1 VSRPNIRQPR
11 SQALIFVALLAFLQ
25 VSASRDLPAAP
36 LKLDSPFDIEA
47 VRFVKQTGNATV
59 RGQAF
64 LKLADGTSR
73 SCAGFA
79 IELLPVAAYSD
90 ERIFKTY
97 GNNRQGQILL
107 EQNPPKFT
115 PDVKEYHEMLL
126 KGACDASGEFQFEKV
141 AAGDYYVMAFIIWE
155 ATPGDAASKTGGGV
169 MKWIRVEPGSNNVVR
184 LN

>member
-1 VSRPNIRQPR
+1 MSRPSIRRPR
-11 SQALIFVALLAFLQ
+11 SQVLIGIALTAFLQ
-25 VSASRDLPAAP
+25 VAASNDLTPAP
-36 LKLDSPFDIEA
+36 LKLESRFDIQA
-47 VRFVKQTGNATV
+47 VRFVKQPGNATV

-64 LKLADGTSR
+64 LELADGTSMN
-73 SCAGFA
+73 CAGFA

-90 ERIFKTY
+90 ERILKTY

-107 EQNPPKFT
+107 EQKPPKFT
-115 PDVKEYHEMLL
+115 PDVKQYHEMLL
-126 KGACDASGEFQFEKV
+126 KGACDASGEFLFQNV